1 MAYAWME
8 PGWDREFCKAL
19 LVCNHSRDVPEFQP
33 QSQPLEFIANTLSKW
48 FFFQRFDYIIYQYPL
63 VCSQIFI
70 LF

>member
-33 QSQPLEFIANTLSKW
+33 QSQPLEFIANTLSK
-48 FFFQRFDYIIYQYPL
+48 
-63 VCSQIFI
+63 
-70 LF
+70 